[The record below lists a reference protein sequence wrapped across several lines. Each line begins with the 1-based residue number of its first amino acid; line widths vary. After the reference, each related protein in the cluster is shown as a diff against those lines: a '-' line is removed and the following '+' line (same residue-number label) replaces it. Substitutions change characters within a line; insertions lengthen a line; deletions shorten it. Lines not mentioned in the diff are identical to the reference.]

1 MSLEGGNAMNSAL
14 ILGPFG
20 MIVVGILTIVYWRRK
35 SRAGFRYFL
44 MGGVIWM
51 VAIAPKV
58 VMDLTITNSLSSWFY
73 SSLGLEWM
81 LVAIGAYV
89 GIRTGLFEC
98 GFTYLGFRGT
108 RLKEASL
115 DEATAFGVGFGAT
128 EAIIIAIPSLIQLAL
143 FILNPALLDLLTPA
157 QRLALEAQLNMST
170 WTVPAP
176 IIERLFTIFVHTFT
190 ALLVFISV
198 VKGRPSFF
206 IIAFLFKTILDGL
219 IPYLQWALQPYTS
232 LMGLYLIEG
241 FVVVMGLISLWGIIR
256 IRKGYK

>member
-1 MSLEGGNAMNSAL
+1 MNSAL
-14 ILGPFG
+14 ILGPLG
-20 MIVVGILTIVYWRRK
+20 MIVVGILAIAFWRMR
-35 SRAGFRYFL
+35 SRAGLKYFL
-44 MGGVIWM
+44 MGGIIWA
-51 VAIAPKV
+51 VAIAPKI
-58 VMDLTITNSLSSWFY
+58 VMDLTITNPISSWFY
-73 SSLGLEWM
+73 SSLGLEGM
-81 LVAIGAYV
+81 LIAVGAYV

-115 DEATAFGVGFGAT
+115 DEATAFGVGFGAA
-128 EAIIIAIPSLIQLAL
+128 EAIVIAIPSLVQLAL
-143 FILNPALLDLLTPA
+143 FILNPAMLDLLQPA

-176 IIERLFTIFVHTFT
+176 IIERLFVIFVHTFT

-206 IIAFLFKTILDGL
+206 VAAFLFKTLLDGV

-232 LMGLYLIEG
+232 LTGLYLIEG
-241 FVVVMGLISLWGIIR
+241 FVVVMGLISLWGIIQL
-256 IRKGYK
+256 RKRYQQS